1 MSLLSVS
8 QLASIQ
14 TLGVLGM
21 TAAVDI
27 YPTSFDTG
35 LDLTDDPYGSE
46 LDVST
51 TASSTVSGWL
61 VGTWA
66 TSRSPD
72 VGDINSVTL
81 YHLRLPVGTTIDVGW
96 TVKVSGNSYTVQDAG
111 VDQTWPE
118 WLTCIV
124 KRLK

>member
-1 MSLLSVS
+1 MSLLSPA
-8 QLASIQ
+8 QLTAIQ
-14 TLGVLGM
+14 SLGRLGM

-27 YPTSFDTG
+27 YPTIFDTG
-35 LDLTDDPYGSE
+35 LDTTDDPYGSE
-46 LDVST
+46 LDYST

-72 VGDINSVTL
+72 VGDVNSATT
-81 YHLRLPVGTTIDVGW
+81 YRLRLPVGTTVDVGW
-96 TVKVSGNSYTVQDAG
+96 EVRISGNRYTVQDAG

-124 KRLK
+124 RRLK